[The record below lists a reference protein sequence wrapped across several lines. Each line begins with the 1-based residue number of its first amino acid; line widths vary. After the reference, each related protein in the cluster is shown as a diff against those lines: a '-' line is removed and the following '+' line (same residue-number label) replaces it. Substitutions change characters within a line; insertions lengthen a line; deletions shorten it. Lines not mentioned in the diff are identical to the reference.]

1 MKTDVP
7 KRANIHCICCALNC
21 SPAVLRSSSARWGL
35 CGQTAAAAPSS
46 AHGANEPLLRADR
59 LMPRYQISL
68 VKLIGG
74 DAKMQPKCLLSST
87 FEEQFVSLRCVGG
100 VYFVYSIT
108 VSVRGQGLEYCKRAQ
123 RFHQALSL

>member
-7 KRANIHCICCALNC
+7 KCANIHCMCCALNC
-21 SPAVLRSSSARWGL
+21 SPAVLVVVQPDGV

-74 DAKMQPKCLLSST
+74 DAKTQPKCLLSST
-87 FEEQFVSLRCVGG
+87 FAEQFVSLRCVGG

-108 VSVRGQGLEYCKRAQ
+108 ISVRGQAGIL
-123 RFHQALSL
+123 